1 MGSEVKNGV
10 NKEIKQTFREQMD
23 VAFTDGKSKETH
35 TYSMS
40 SITQN
45 AMREF
50 LLKSLYNRTD
60 FQEYL
65 FGGGGDCCVK
75 MANKPQGMLTPYK
88 LYSCGKM
95 YIF

>member
-10 NKEIKQTFREQMD
+10 NKGIKQRFREQMD
-23 VAFTDGKSKETH
+23 VDFTDGKSKEAH

-40 SITQN
+40 SITHN

-65 FGGGGDCCVK
+65 FGGGGIVVSKWQISPRGC
-75 MANKPQGMLTPYK
+75 
-88 LYSCGKM
+88 
-95 YIF
+95 